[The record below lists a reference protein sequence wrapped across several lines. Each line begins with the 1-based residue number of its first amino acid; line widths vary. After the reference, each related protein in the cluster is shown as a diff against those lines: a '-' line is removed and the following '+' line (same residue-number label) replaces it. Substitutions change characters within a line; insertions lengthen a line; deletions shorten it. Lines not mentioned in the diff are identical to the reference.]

1 MDEKI
6 EFIGVVKEV
15 KSKALVS
22 LDKSAR
28 IILETEDLS
37 VLDVGKWPAD
47 ETVSVTIC
55 RNLKGFLSK
64 NEIRELEKGE

>member
-6 EFIGVVKEV
+6 EFVAVVKEV
-15 KSKALVS
+15 KSKSLIS

-28 IILETEDLS
+28 IILETEELGI
-37 VLDVGKWPAD
+37 LDIGKWGGD

-55 RNLKGFLSK
+55 RNQK
-64 NEIRELEKGE
+64 

>member
-6 EFIGVVKEV
+6 EFVAIVKQV
-15 KSKALVS
+15 SSKSLVS

-28 IILETEDLS
+28 ILLETGELG

-55 RNLKGFLSK
+55 RNQK
-64 NEIRELEKGE
+64 

>member
-6 EFIGVVKEV
+6 EFIAVVKEV

-28 IILETEDLS
+28 IILETEELG

-47 ETVSVTIC
+47 ETVSVMIC
-55 RNLKGFLSK
+55 RNPK
-64 NEIRELEKGE
+64 

>member
-6 EFIGVVKEV
+6 EFVAIVKQV
-15 KSKALVS
+15 SSKSLVS

-28 IILETEDLS
+28 ILLETGELS

-55 RNLKGFLSK
+55 RNQK
-64 NEIRELEKGE
+64 

>member
-6 EFIGVVKEV
+6 EFIGTVKEV

-28 IILETEDLS
+28 IVIDTEDLS
-37 VLDVGKWPAD
+37 ILDVGKWPAD
-47 ETVSVTIC
+47 ETVSVMIS
-55 RNLKGFLSK
+55 RNPKQM
-64 NEIRELEKGE
+64 N